1 MHNSTNKILNNNS
14 IKYFNGRDLNY
25 EGGTLTL
32 QQLSLTRILTPSL
45 CWNLS
50 FLDVNQLFRWFCHV
64 LWQRRF
70 PYRGIKGWRLT
81 KTILNDHHT
90 SNITKD
96 YIVKTTRS
104 LKAEWSSQNTLYNVQ
119 CTYCKG
125 FQVVIWLHENA
136 GAPPLRIHVLS
147 TACDVISYNGQGQ
160 LCLLT
165 YAEWRDLS
173 NHTRMCTFQSRTTEK
188 KAKDHVT
195 LTWKFPWKSCY
206 ATHLRTF
213 PFI

>member
-70 PYRGIKGWRLT
+70 PHRGIKGWRLT

-119 CTYCKG
+119 CTYVKVFRLLFDCIKIQEPLPWG
-125 FQVVIWLHENA
+125 STSFLPLVTSSVIM
-136 GAPPLRIHVLS
+136 V
-147 TACDVISYNGQGQ
+147 
-160 LCLLT
+160 
-165 YAEWRDLS
+165 
-173 NHTRMCTFQSRTTEK
+173 
-188 KAKDHVT
+188 KDNFV
-195 LTWKFPWKSCY
+195 C
-206 ATHLRTF
+206 
-213 PFI
+213 